1 MEKFDFNK
9 AHEDAVIIK
18 ERTQELSDLIKT
30 YVQNYSEKIIQGE
43 IVSPGISSRFSSA
56 LFDCAKEMDIKNI
69 RLICQI
75 IEELNHA
82 KILFEEADL

>member
-30 YVQNYSEKIIQGE
+30 YVHNYSEGIVLGE
-43 IVSPGISSRFSSA
+43 VVSPGLPSDISAALSA
-56 LFDCAKEMDIKNI
+56 CANELDKRHME
-69 RLICQI
+69 LICLSI
-75 IEELNHA
+75 AELNHA
-82 KILFEEADL
+82 KRLFEEADL